1 MKLKALVNFTLFE
14 EKLEVKKDSILKV
27 EDIEK
32 TIVDEK
38 GNITLSLKRAE
49 AVKAATFKGE
59 PLVEEIKKEI
69 PKKEIE
75 IPEIETADVKPEMET
90 AVPKVKR
97 TRKKVE
103 K

>member
-1 MKLKALVNFTLFE
+1 MLKALIDFKLFE
-14 EKLEVKKDSILKV
+14 EKLDVKKGSILKV

-59 PLVEEIKKEI
+59 PLVKDEKENT
-69 PKKEIE
+69 KKEIE
-75 IPEIETADVKPEMET
+75 IPEMETADVKPEMEI

-103 K
+103 KK